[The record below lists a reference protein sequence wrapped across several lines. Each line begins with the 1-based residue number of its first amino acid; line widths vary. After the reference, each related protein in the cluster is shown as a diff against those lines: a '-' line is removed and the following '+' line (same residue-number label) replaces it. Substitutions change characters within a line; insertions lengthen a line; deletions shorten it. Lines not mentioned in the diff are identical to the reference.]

1 VLRIT
6 PDNQTPLG
14 ADSRLQTGLMDKV
27 DAACNTLQMLA
38 GHGLKI
44 NAPTEEDKQA
54 AATITAAFSSDPAAT
69 NKKATV
75 KNVAQLTPP
84 ALLLTQQ
91 VLKEYSHAIVTSATQ
106 IRHLVTNKLIQE
118 TENPDPKVR
127 IKALELLGK
136 IGDVGLFTEKTEVTI
151 THQTTD
157 DLRAKL
163 KQRLNALKDVT
174 PADDEPLTIDGEA
187 LDLDAIL
194 GESQQDQ
201 PKEQNALKTTTDDL
215 DDILSSYGEKE

>member
-1 VLRIT
+1 MLRLI
-6 PDNQTPLG
+6 PNDDTPLATCALPG
-14 ADSRLQTGLMDKV
+14 GLLDKV
-27 DAACNTLQMLA
+27 QLA
-38 GHGLKI
+38 VGTVRVLGLGA
-44 NAPTEEDKQA
+44 NAPTAEDYD
-54 AATITAAFSSDPAAT
+54 TTAALLAAFASDPGGT

-84 ALLLTQQ
+84 TLLLT
-91 VLKEYSHAIVTSATQ
+91 EAILRDYAHSVVTSATQ

-163 KQRLNALKDVT
+163 KQRLQALRDVT
-174 PADDEPLTIDGEA
+174 PAESEEPLTIEGQ
-187 LDLDAIL
+187 AI
-194 GESQQDQ
+194 
-201 PKEQNALKTTTDDL
+201 DL
-215 DDILSSYGEKE
+215 DDAFGAEAQPAVASYE

>member
-1 VLRIT
+1 MHII
-6 PDNQTPLG
+6 PYNDTPLD
-14 ADSRLQTGLMDKV
+14 ADSGLHGGLLDKV
-27 DAACNTLQMLA
+27 DAACGTVEVLA
-38 GHGLKI
+38 KHGLKI
-44 NAPTEEDKQA
+44 TVPTEEDKQA
-54 AATITAAFSSDPAAT
+54 AATITAAFSTDPAAT

-75 KNVAQLTPP
+75 KNVAQLTPA

-91 VLKEYSHAIVTSATQ
+91 ILKDYAHSIVSSATQ

-136 IGDVGLFTEKTEVTI
+136 IGDVGLFTEKTEITV

-163 KQRLNALKDVT
+163 KARLNALRDVT
-174 PADDEPLTIDGEA
+174 PADNTPDPITIDGQA
-187 LDLDAIL
+187 LDLDAFL
-194 GESQQDQ
+194 GEFES
-201 PKEQNALKTTTDDL
+201 ETTLGINNTTDEL
-215 DDILSSYGEKE
+215 EDIVTSYDE

>member
-1 VLRIT
+1 MEPQGPPVPILRLT
-6 PDNQTPLG
+6 PDETTPLG
-14 ADSRLQTGLMDKV
+14 KPTTGLGGLLDKV
-27 DAACNTLQMLA
+27 DAAVGAVNLLA
-38 GHGLKI
+38 QYGLKVRQ
-44 NAPTEEDKQA
+44 PSEEDKDA
-54 AATITAAFSSDPAAT
+54 AAAITAAFAANPEAT
-69 NKKATV
+69 NRKATV

-91 VLKEYSHAIVTSATQ
+91 ILRDYAHNIVQNATQ

-136 IGDVGLFTEKTEVTI
+136 IGDVGLFSEKTEVTI

-163 KQRLNALKDVT
+163 KAKLQAMKDVT
-174 PADDEPLTIDGEA
+174 PDDAPLMIDGEA
-187 LDLDAIL
+187 FDLDEAL
-194 GESQQDQ
+194 GMREPAAVEDAEVEDES
-201 PKEQNALKTTTDDL
+201 DD
-215 DDILSSYGEKE
+215 